1 MNDLTKHVINLNE
14 DFPVKDKLRILL
26 EDIDSET
33 GLSSNRG
40 PDILKMIRDRQNK
53 DDESQT

>member
-26 EDIDSET
+26 EDIDGET
-33 GLSSNRG
+33 GVSSNRG